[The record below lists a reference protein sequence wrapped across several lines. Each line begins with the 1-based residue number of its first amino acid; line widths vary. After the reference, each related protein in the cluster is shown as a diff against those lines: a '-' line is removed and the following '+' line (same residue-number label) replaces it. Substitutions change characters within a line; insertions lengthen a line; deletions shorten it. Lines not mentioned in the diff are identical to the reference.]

1 MTAGKPEG
9 QTSGPPT
16 EADVREDIER
26 TRQQLGETAEALAA
40 KADVKARARQ
50 KATQLKEQ
58 AATRAAQVKEQAA
71 TRASQVKEQAATRA
85 SQTRGQAAS
94 SWGDNPAALAAA
106 VAAVVFTCIAIVLWR
121 RR

>member
-1 MTAGKPEG
+1 MTAGKSEG
-9 QTSGPPT
+9 QASAPST

-40 KADVKARARQ
+40 KADIKARARQ

-71 TRASQVKEQAATRA
+71 TRASQ
-85 SQTRGQAAS
+85 TRGQAAS
-94 SWGDNPAALAAA
+94 SWGNNPAALAAA
-106 VAAVVFTCIAIVLWR
+106 VSAAVFTCIAIVLWR

>member
-71 TRASQVKEQAATRA
+71 TRASQ
-85 SQTRGQAAS
+85 TRGQAAS

-106 VAAVVFTCIAIVLWR
+106 VAAAVFTCIAIVLWR